1 MSGINRW
8 CVLCCMFN
16 VNRNG
21 QKKKGDTTVTFSN
34 KNLKNAALRRSV
46 HTPVSTTSSPD
57 ILVFKRHVIELCL
70 TGLCAISRI
79 ATISANHRQ
88 RQPRLSPVHAVWWSK
103 TELCWLRL
111 TNGLRRDEEI
121 PFATDVCMD
130 SGYLLR
136 EMGQHGNIR
145 KQPFISLS

>member
-1 MSGINRW
+1 
-8 CVLCCMFN
+8 MFN

-21 QKKKGDTTVTFSN
+21 QKKGDTTVTFSN
-34 KNLKNAALRRSV
+34 KNVKNAALRRSV

-70 TGLCAISRI
+70 NGLCAISRI

-103 TELCWLRL
+103 SELCWLRL
-111 TNGLRRDEEI
+111 TSGLRGMKKYHLPLMYAWILGIYYVRWVNM
-121 PFATDVCMD
+121 ATYG
-130 SGYLLR
+130 S
-136 EMGQHGNIR
+136 N
-145 KQPFISLS
+145 PSSA